1 MIGIL
6 VAAHGG
12 LAESLVKTVRI
23 FTGNVPQLKAVDLL
37 PESGPDSFV
46 DDLREQAEQI
56 DDGDG
61 VLIIA
66 DLFGGTPS
74 NSAWKL
80 ISEREGIAAVAG
92 MNLTMLLEAVLNRE
106 NANNPKELAD
116 VACRAARE
124 GVQKLPDIS

>member
-23 FTGNVPQLKAVDLL
+23 FTGNAPQLKAVDLL

-46 DDLREQAEQI
+46 DNLREQAEQV

-61 VLIIA
+61 VLILA

-74 NSAWKL
+74 NSAWRI
-80 ISEREGIAAVAG
+80 ISEQEGRAAVAG
-92 MNLTMLLEAVLNRE
+92 VNLTMLLAGYSHFSR
-106 NANNPKELAD
+106 LASCLL
-116 VACRAARE
+116 V
-124 GVQKLPDIS
+124 SWS